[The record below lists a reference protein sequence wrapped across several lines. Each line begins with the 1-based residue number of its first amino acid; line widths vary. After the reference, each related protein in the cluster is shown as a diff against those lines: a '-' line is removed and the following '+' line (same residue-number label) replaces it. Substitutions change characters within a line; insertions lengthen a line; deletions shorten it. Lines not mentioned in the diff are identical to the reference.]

1 MSNLTIARGTFYV
14 LLYMLIMVLFII
26 FSFSLYYDQNGI
38 LMLILDLF
46 QILIISST
54 SLNINDYGYAIFA
67 VFPYIFNVNFQN
79 CNFDEFMKM

>member
-1 MSNLTIARGTFYV
+1 
-14 LLYMLIMVLFII
+14 MLIMVLFII

-46 QILIISST
+46 QILIISSK
-54 SLNINDYGYAIFA
+54 SLNITDYGYVLFA

-79 CNFDEFMKM
+79 CNFDEFVKT